1 MDLDPFIYNFVCGG
15 VIFVFGLVLAW
26 RQGSLGLSGT
36 GRRNL
41 CLALGVFS
49 FYFILQAFLQYKA
62 PGMPAAEPST
72 YKPTEASEAAIT
84 AVEKKGYRGATIDYV
99 IMIGYF
105 AAIVALGIFFGR
117 KMKSTE
123 DFFFGGRKF
132 AWWLI
137 AFSMIAT
144 TIGSYSFLKYS
155 SKGFEYGLSST
166 QTYSNDW
173 IYFPLLLFCWL
184 PILYF
189 SRVTSIP
196 EYFGKRFNSKVRF
209 WATICLLVYMVGYVG
224 VNLFTMGKVLHHLL
238 GWEIF
243 WGAVLVALL
252 SVSYVSSGGQASV
265 IMTDL
270 FQGVMLLI
278 TGALILGLGFAYLG
292 GFDVFWDNLPG
303 DSRKV
308 FHNFNSDPGFPSVGI
323 FWQDGLANSIM
334 FGFLHQGTIMRYMS
348 ARSFM
353 DCKKA
358 VVTHLVVLMPIAACV
373 VGGAGWL
380 AKALANHGDLP
391 GNMEAGDSFYVATQ
405 LISQPGI
412 FGLILAAMIAALM
425 STVDTLITAI
435 SAVWVNDIHK
445 QYIKKDM
452 SDRQALTAARLT
464 AIGAT
469 LVGIAMVPVFMNF
482 DSIYDAHGAFTAAVT
497 PPLVVTFVLSVFW
510 KRFTA
515 PAALAT
521 LVVGLFA
528 IGLSLFVPEVIK
540 PFAHGVAPIEAVKP
554 LPLGRD
560 SIKAVS
566 SEVRTNASYVEKWMP
581 SEKHIK
587 ADSNLGVMI
596 NSGDTTVSKDSISMS
611 INDEP
616 IDVGITEDGK
626 IVTIKALEI
635 EKLEKSKKYKMIVT
649 YSDSIK
655 GEQSYMIKFKVQG
668 FLPGLNQYKFMRACY
683 GLTICVVV
691 GVLVSFFTR
700 PETKSLAGLVWE
712 KGFYRSLK
720 VD

>member
-1 MDLDPFIYNFVCGG
+1 MDPFIYNFVCGG
-15 VIFVFGLVLAW
+15 AVFVFGLVLAW
-26 RQGSLGLSGT
+26 RQGSLGLSGK

-62 PGMPAAEPST
+62 PGMPAAEPAA
-72 YKPTEASEAAIT
+72 YRPTPASEAA
-84 AVEKKGYRGATIDYV
+84 VDPEQSYRGAPVDYA

-105 AAIVALGIFFGR
+105 VIIVVMGAYFGR

-155 SKGFEYGLSST
+155 SKGYEYGLSST

-173 IYFPLLLFCWL
+173 FYFPLLLFCWL

-209 WATICLLVYMVGYVG
+209 WATVCLMVYMIGYVG
-224 VNLFTMGKVLHHLL
+224 VNLYTMGKVLHHLL
-238 GWEIF
+238 GWDIF
-243 WGAVLVALL
+243 VGAVIVALV
-252 SVSYVSSGGQASV
+252 SMSYVSSGGQTSV

-270 FQGVMLLI
+270 FQGVMLLV
-278 TGALILGLGFAYLG
+278 TGGLILGLGFAYLG

-308 FHNFNSDPGFPSVGI
+308 FHNFNSDPRFPERRYFLAGRPSQLDHVRLSAPGDDHALYVG
-323 FWQDGLANSIM
+323 
-334 FGFLHQGTIMRYMS
+334 
-348 ARSFM
+348 
-353 DCKKA
+353 A
-358 VVTHLVVLMPIAACV
+358 VVQGLQKGGRDALGRVLMPLAACV

-391 GNMEAGDSFYVATQ
+391 ASMPADESFYAATQ

-435 SAVWVNDIHK
+435 SAVWVNDVHK
-445 QYIKKDM
+445 LYIKKDM
-452 SDRQALTAARLT
+452 TDRQALTVARLT

-469 LVGIAMVPVFMNF
+469 VVGIILVPVFMNF

-497 PPLVVTFVLSVFW
+497 PPLVVTFIFSVFW

-528 IGLSLFVPEVIK
+528 IAFSFFVPEVIT
-540 PFAHGVAPIEAVKP
+540 PFAHGVPMGEAGDGLFAGVK
-554 LPLGRD
+554 
-560 SIKAVS
+560 
-566 SEVRTNASYVEKWMP
+566 
-581 SEKHIK
+581 
-587 ADSNLGVMI
+587 
-596 NSGDTTVSKDSISMS
+596 
-611 INDEP
+611 
-616 IDVGITEDGK
+616 
-626 IVTIKALEI
+626 
-635 EKLEKSKKYKMIVT
+635 
-649 YSDSIK
+649 
-655 GEQSYMIKFKVQG
+655 
-668 FLPGLNQYKFMRACY
+668 QYKFMRACY
-683 GLTICVVV
+683 GLTICAVV
-691 GVLVSFFTR
+691 GVVVSFFTR
-700 PETKSLAGLVWE
+700 PETKSLTGLVWE
-712 KGFYRSLK
+712 KSFYRSLK
-720 VD
+720 TD

>member
-1 MDLDPFIYNFVCGG
+1 MDPFIYNFVCGG
-15 VIFVFGLVLAW
+15 LIFVFGLVLAW
-26 RQGSLGLSGT
+26 RQGSLGLSGK

-41 CLALGVFS
+41 CLVLGVFG

-62 PGMPAAEPST
+62 PGMPAAEPSM

-84 AVEKKGYRGATIDYV
+84 AVENKGYRGATIDYV

-105 AAIVALGIFFGR
+105 VAIVALGMFFGR

-123 DFFFGGRKF
+123 DFFFGGRRF

-155 SKGFEYGLSST
+155 SKGYQYGLSST

-196 EYFGKRFNSKVRF
+196 EYFGRRFNSKVRF
-209 WATICLLVYMVGYVG
+209 WATVCLLVYMVGYVG

-243 WGAVLVALL
+243 WGAVLVAML

-308 FHNFNSDPGFPSVGI
+308 FHNFNSDPDFPSVGI

-334 FGFLHQGTIMRYMS
+334 FGFLHQGTIMRYMA
-348 ARSFM
+348 ARSYA

-358 VVTHLVVLMPIAACV
+358 VVTHLVVLMPLAACV

-391 GNMEAGDSFYVATQ
+391 GNMAADDSFYAATQ

-435 SAVWVNDIHK
+435 SAVWVNDVHK

-452 SDRQALTAARLT
+452 SDGQALMVARLT

-521 LVVGLFA
+521 LVVGLLA
-528 IGLSLFVPEVIK
+528 IGVSFFVPEVIT
-540 PFAHGVAPIEAVKP
+540 PFAHGVPMGEAGDGLFAGVK
-554 LPLGRD
+554 
-560 SIKAVS
+560 
-566 SEVRTNASYVEKWMP
+566 
-581 SEKHIK
+581 
-587 ADSNLGVMI
+587 
-596 NSGDTTVSKDSISMS
+596 
-611 INDEP
+611 
-616 IDVGITEDGK
+616 
-626 IVTIKALEI
+626 
-635 EKLEKSKKYKMIVT
+635 
-649 YSDSIK
+649 
-655 GEQSYMIKFKVQG
+655 
-668 FLPGLNQYKFMRACY
+668 QYKFMRACY

-691 GVLVSFFTR
+691 GVSVSFFTR

-712 KGFYRSLK
+712 KGYYRSLK
-720 VD
+720 ID

>member
-1 MDLDPFIYNFVCGG
+1 MDPDPFIYNFVCGG
-15 VIFVFGLVLAW
+15 AIFVFGLVLAW
-26 RQGSLGLSGT
+26 RQGSLGLSGR
-36 GRRNL
+36 GLRNL
-41 CLALGVFS
+41 CLALGVVS
-49 FYFILQAFLQYKA
+49 FYFILQAFLQYEA
-62 PGMPAAEPST
+62 PNMHAAEPSM
-72 YKPTEASEAAIT
+72 YKATKASEAAIT
-84 AVEKKGYRGATIDYV
+84 AVEKKGYRGETIDYV

-105 AAIVALGIFFGR
+105 VVIVALGMFFGR

-155 SKGFEYGLSST
+155 SKGYEYGLSST

-209 WATICLLVYMVGYVG
+209 WATVCLMVYMVGYVG
-224 VNLFTMGKVLHHLL
+224 VNLYTMGKVLHHLL
-238 GWEIF
+238 GWDIF
-243 WGAVLVALL
+243 WGGVLVALL
-252 SVSYVSSGGQASV
+252 SVSYVSSGGQTSV

-270 FQGVMLLI
+270 FQGVMLLV
-278 TGALILGLGFAYLG
+278 TGGLILGLGFAYLG

-348 ARSFM
+348 ARSFK

-358 VVTHLVVLMPIAACV
+358 VVTHLVVLMPLAACV

-391 GNMEAGDSFYVATQ
+391 GNMAAGDSFYVATQ

-435 SAVWVNDIHK
+435 SAVWVNDVHK
-445 QYIKKDM
+445 QYINKNM
-452 SDRQALTAARLT
+452 TDREALKVARLT

-469 LVGIAMVPVFMNF
+469 LVGITLVPVFMTF

-497 PPLVVTFVLSVFW
+497 PPLVVTFVFSVFW

-515 PAALAT
+515 AAAMGT
-521 LVVGLFA
+521 LVVGLIA
-528 IGLSLFVPEVIK
+528 IAFSFFVPEVIT
-540 PFAHGVAPIEAVKP
+540 PFAHGVPMGEAGDGLFGGVK
-554 LPLGRD
+554 
-560 SIKAVS
+560 
-566 SEVRTNASYVEKWMP
+566 
-581 SEKHIK
+581 
-587 ADSNLGVMI
+587 
-596 NSGDTTVSKDSISMS
+596 
-611 INDEP
+611 
-616 IDVGITEDGK
+616 
-626 IVTIKALEI
+626 
-635 EKLEKSKKYKMIVT
+635 
-649 YSDSIK
+649 
-655 GEQSYMIKFKVQG
+655 
-668 FLPGLNQYKFMRACY
+668 QYKFMRACY
-683 GLTICVVV
+683 GLTICTVV
-691 GVLVSFFTR
+691 GVVVSFFTR
-700 PETKSLAGLVWE
+700 PETKSLTGLVWE
-712 KGFYRSLK
+712 KSFYRSLK
-720 VD
+720 AD

>member
-1 MDLDPFIYNFVCGG
+1 MDPFIYNFVLGG
-15 VIFVFGLVLAW
+15 VVFVFGVVLAW
-26 RQGSLGLSGT
+26 RQGSLGLSGR

-41 CLALGVFS
+41 CLVLGVFS

-62 PGMPAAEPST
+62 PGMHAAVPSI

-84 AVEKKGYRGATIDYV
+84 AVENKGYRGATIDYV

-105 AAIVALGIFFGR
+105 VAIVALGMFFGR

-155 SKGFEYGLSST
+155 SKGYQYGLSST

-196 EYFGKRFNSKVRF
+196 EYFGRRFNSKVRF
-209 WATICLLVYMVGYVG
+209 WATVCLLVYMVGYVG

-243 WGAVLVALL
+243 WGAVLVAML

-270 FQGVMLLI
+270 FQGVMLLV
-278 TGALILGLGFAYLG
+278 TGGLILGLGFAYLG
-292 GFDVFWDNLPG
+292 GFDVFWANLPG

-308 FHNFNSDPGFPSVGI
+308 FHNFNSDPDFPSVGI

-334 FGFLHQGTIMRYMS
+334 FGFLHQGTIMRYMA
-348 ARSFM
+348 ARSYA

-358 VVTHLVVLMPIAACV
+358 VVTHLVVLMPLAACV

-391 GNMEAGDSFYVATQ
+391 GNMAADDSFYAATQ

-435 SAVWVNDIHK
+435 SAVWVNDVHK

-452 SDRQALTAARLT
+452 SDGQALMVARLT

-521 LVVGLFA
+521 LVVGLLA
-528 IGLSLFVPEVIK
+528 IGVSFFVPEVIT
-540 PFAHGVAPIEAVKP
+540 PFAHGVPMGEAGDGLFAGVK
-554 LPLGRD
+554 
-560 SIKAVS
+560 
-566 SEVRTNASYVEKWMP
+566 
-581 SEKHIK
+581 
-587 ADSNLGVMI
+587 
-596 NSGDTTVSKDSISMS
+596 
-611 INDEP
+611 
-616 IDVGITEDGK
+616 
-626 IVTIKALEI
+626 
-635 EKLEKSKKYKMIVT
+635 
-649 YSDSIK
+649 
-655 GEQSYMIKFKVQG
+655 
-668 FLPGLNQYKFMRACY
+668 QYKFMRACY

-691 GVLVSFFTR
+691 GVSVSFFTR

-712 KGFYRSLK
+712 KGYYRSLK
-720 VD
+720 ID

>member
-1 MDLDPFIYNFVCGG
+1 MDPDPFIYNFVLGG
-15 VIFVFGLVLAW
+15 VVFVFGAVLAW
-26 RQGSLGLSGT
+26 RQGSLGLSGN

-41 CLALGVFS
+41 CLVLGVVS

-62 PGMPAAEPST
+62 PGMPAAEPSI

-84 AVEKKGYRGATIDYV
+84 AVENKGYRGATIDYV

-105 AAIVALGIFFGR
+105 VAIVALGMFFGR

-155 SKGFEYGLSST
+155 SKGYQYGLSST

-209 WATICLLVYMVGYVG
+209 WATVCLLVYMVGYVG
-224 VNLFTMGKVLHHLL
+224 VNLYTMGTVLNKLL
-238 GWEIF
+238 GWQTF
-243 WGAVLVALL
+243 WGAVLVAVV
-252 SVSYVSSGGQASV
+252 SVSYVSSGGQTSV

-278 TGALILGLGFAYLG
+278 TGFLILGLGIGYLG

-303 DSRKV
+303 PSRKV
-308 FHNFNSDPGFPSVGI
+308 FHNFNSDPDFPSVGI

-348 ARSFM
+348 ARSFK

-358 VVTHLVVLMPIAACV
+358 VVTHLVVLMPLAACV

-391 GNMEAGDSFYVATQ
+391 GDMAADDSFYAATQ

-435 SAVWVNDIHK
+435 SAVWVNDVHK

-452 SDRQALTAARLT
+452 TDRQALMVARLT
-464 AIGAT
+464 AIAAT

-521 LVVGLFA
+521 LVVGLLA
-528 IGLSLFVPEVIK
+528 VGLSFFVPEVIT
-540 PFAHGVAPIEAVKP
+540 PFAHGVPMGEAGDGLFAGVK
-554 LPLGRD
+554 
-560 SIKAVS
+560 
-566 SEVRTNASYVEKWMP
+566 
-581 SEKHIK
+581 
-587 ADSNLGVMI
+587 
-596 NSGDTTVSKDSISMS
+596 
-611 INDEP
+611 
-616 IDVGITEDGK
+616 
-626 IVTIKALEI
+626 
-635 EKLEKSKKYKMIVT
+635 
-649 YSDSIK
+649 
-655 GEQSYMIKFKVQG
+655 
-668 FLPGLNQYKFMRACY
+668 QYKFMRACY
-683 GLTICVVV
+683 GLTICAVV
-691 GVLVSFFTR
+691 GVVVSFFTR

-712 KGFYRSLK
+712 KGYYRSLK
-720 VD
+720 ID

>member
-1 MDLDPFIYNFVCGG
+1 MDPFIYNFVCGG
-15 VIFVFGLVLAW
+15 AVFVFGLVLAW
-26 RQGSLGLSGT
+26 RQGSLGLSGK
-36 GRRNL
+36 GLRNL

-62 PGMPAAEPST
+62 PGMPAAEPAA
-72 YKPTEASEAAIT
+72 YRPTPASEAA
-84 AVEKKGYRGATIDYV
+84 VDPEQSYRGAPVDYA

-105 AAIVALGIFFGR
+105 AIIVVMGAYFGR

-155 SKGFEYGLSST
+155 SKGYEYGLSST

-173 IYFPLLLFCWL
+173 FYFPLLLFCWL

-209 WATICLLVYMVGYVG
+209 WATVCLMLYMIGYVG
-224 VNLFTMGKVLHHLL
+224 VNLYTMGKVLHHLL
-238 GWEIF
+238 GWDIF
-243 WGAVLVALL
+243 VGAVIVALV
-252 SVSYVSSGGQASV
+252 SMSYVSSGGQTSV

-270 FQGVMLLI
+270 FQGVMLLV
-278 TGALILGLGFAYLG
+278 TGGLILGLGFAYLG

-348 ARSFM
+348 ARSFK

-358 VVTHLVVLMPIAACV
+358 VVTHLVVLMPLAACV

-391 GNMEAGDSFYVATQ
+391 SSMPADESFYAATQ

-435 SAVWVNDIHK
+435 SAVWVNDVHK
-445 QYIKKDM
+445 LYIKKDM
-452 SDRQALTAARLT
+452 TDRQALTVARLT

-469 LVGIAMVPVFMNF
+469 VVGIILVPVFMNF

-497 PPLVVTFVLSVFW
+497 PPLVVTFIFSVFW

-528 IGLSLFVPEVIK
+528 IAFSFFVPEVIT
-540 PFAHGVAPIEAVKP
+540 PFAHGVPMGEAGDGLFAGVK
-554 LPLGRD
+554 
-560 SIKAVS
+560 
-566 SEVRTNASYVEKWMP
+566 
-581 SEKHIK
+581 
-587 ADSNLGVMI
+587 
-596 NSGDTTVSKDSISMS
+596 
-611 INDEP
+611 
-616 IDVGITEDGK
+616 
-626 IVTIKALEI
+626 
-635 EKLEKSKKYKMIVT
+635 
-649 YSDSIK
+649 
-655 GEQSYMIKFKVQG
+655 
-668 FLPGLNQYKFMRACY
+668 QYKFMRACY
-683 GLTICVVV
+683 GLTICAVV
-691 GVLVSFFTR
+691 GVVVSFFTR
-700 PETKSLAGLVWE
+700 PETKSLTGLVWE
-712 KGFYRSLK
+712 KSFYRSLK
-720 VD
+720 TD